1 MSLCNKGNGEE
12 TESLVEQKE
21 DFVTRLVKEESASKL
36 FKIDSKC
43 VKEDSIAIM
52 EKEEYFSKLVT
63 EEAVYKFVKEDSVFL
78 KEESVHKLEKRGS
91 KLTREGLEVMRR
103 EAPGARDANFDS
115 KLGKDLSRRKR
126 SSLKVDLNQRK
137 RSSLKEE
144 LVIGKRDSLS
154 VTWDSHVGRHGC
166 VPVTV

>member
-1 MSLCNKGNGEE
+1 M
-12 TESLVEQKE
+12 EQKE

-103 EAPGARDANFDS
+103 EAPGDPNISS
-115 KLGKDLSRRKR
+115 KLGKDLIRRKR
-126 SSLKVDLNQRK
+126 SSLKVDLGHQK

>member
-1 MSLCNKGNGEE
+1 MYNSCPYVKKNPPLTEKGNGEE

-21 DFVTRLVKEESASKL
+21 DFVTHLVKEESASKL

-103 EAPGARDANFDS
+103 EAPGAGDANIGS
-115 KLGKDLSRRKR
+115 QLGKDLAR
-126 SSLKVDLNQRK
+126 RK

-144 LVIGKRDSLS
+144 LVIGKKRDSLS
-154 VTWDSHVGRHGC
+154 VTWDCHVPRADC

>member
-1 MSLCNKGNGEE
+1 MPSCNKGNGEE

-36 FKIDSKC
+36 FKIDSKS

-63 EEAVYKFVKEDSVFL
+63 EEAVYKFVKEDSVFM
-78 KEESVHKLEKRGS
+78 KEESICNLVQKRGS
-91 KLTREGLEVMRR
+91 KMTTEGPELAKETPPDVKGSSSRLEKEMT
-103 EAPGARDANFDS
+103 
-115 KLGKDLSRRKR
+115 RKR
-126 SSLKVDLNQRK
+126 SSLK
-137 RSSLKEE
+137 E
-144 LVIGKRDSLS
+144 LVIGKRDSMS
-154 VTWDSHVGRHGC
+154 VTWDSHVARVDC